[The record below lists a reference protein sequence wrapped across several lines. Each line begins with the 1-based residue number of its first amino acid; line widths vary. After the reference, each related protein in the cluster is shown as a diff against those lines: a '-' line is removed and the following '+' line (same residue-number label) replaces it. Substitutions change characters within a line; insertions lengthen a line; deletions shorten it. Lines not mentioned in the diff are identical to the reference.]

1 MARSMGNRMRRHAGS
16 AGRFLAF
23 LALWCILMG
32 LDPKDLVVGLFASAC
47 GTLAAAALLPGSA
60 RWPSV
65 RGLMRFAAAF
75 LRQSLLAGIDVAKRA
90 FSPRLPLAPG
100 FVAFRP
106 SLPAGLYRDAF
117 VSLSAMMPGT
127 LPVGSDGRDGVVVH
141 CLDEHQ
147 PVLPEMAKDEA
158 RLRAVF
164 SGERRHG

>member
-1 MARSMGNRMRRHAGS
+1 MVQSMGSAMKRHARS

-32 LDPKDLVVGLFASAC
+32 LDPKSLVVGVIASAC
-47 GTLAAAALLPGSA
+47 GTLAAAALLPD
-60 RWPSV
+60 SV
-65 RGLMRFAAAF
+65 RRPSAQGLTRFAAAF
-75 LRQSLLAGIDVAKRA
+75 LKQSLLAGVDVAKRA

-117 VSLSAMMPGT
+117 VTLSAMMPGT
-127 LPVGSDGRDGVVVH
+127 LPVGSDGKDGIVVH

-147 PVLPEMAKDEA
+147 PVLREMAKDEA

>member
-1 MARSMGNRMRRHAGS
+1 MVQSMGSAMKRHARS

-32 LDPKDLVVGLFASAC
+32 LDPKSLVVGVIASAC
-47 GTLAAAALLPGSA
+47 GTLAAAALLPD
-60 RWPSV
+60 SV
-65 RGLMRFAAAF
+65 RRPSAQGLTRFAAAF
-75 LRQSLLAGIDVAKRA
+75 LKQSLLAVDVAKRA

-117 VSLSAMMPGT
+117 VTLSAMMPGT
-127 LPVGSDGRDGVVVH
+127 LPVGSDGKDGIVVH

-147 PVLPEMAKDEA
+147 PVLREMAKDEA

-164 SGERRHG
+164 SGDRRHG